1 MKYKSD
7 LIHEILENRGH
18 EFPDLH
24 YQSECVESWIK
35 ECEGSY
41 PKLCDY
47 ESEWLNYIVENPIEG
62 TMNVEVSGTPFTSTA
77 VLEVPVE
84 AITQN
89 LNSFIEEE

>member
-1 MKYKSD
+1 MRYWR
-7 LIHEILENRGH
+7 IGGH

-47 ESEWLNYIVENPIEG
+47 ESEWLNYIVE
-62 TMNVEVSGTPFTSTA
+62 
-77 VLEVPVE
+77 